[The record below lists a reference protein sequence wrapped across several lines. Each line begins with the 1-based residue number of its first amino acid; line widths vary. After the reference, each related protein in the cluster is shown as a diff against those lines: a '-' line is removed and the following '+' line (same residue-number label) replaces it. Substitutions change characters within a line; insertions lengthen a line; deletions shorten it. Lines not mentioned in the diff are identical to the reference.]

1 MDFIHLEK
9 LPSLEKRVLDRGEN
23 EMNRQSVISYAM
35 AACLAVGLGLVATG
49 LMAQQTDK
57 NQVRPKQAEQ
67 MEYAIAIHGGAGS
80 SPKRFSDAANEQR
93 RSALEKALRI
103 GTEILKSGG
112 SSLEAVE
119 KVVLFLENDPQ
130 FNAGKGAVFNAAGGH
145 ELDASIMDGKTLE
158 CGAVAGVWTVKNPI
172 TLARM
177 VMTDTRHI
185 ILASNGAEEFATKM
199 KVPRVETTYFD
210 TPATLEAWKRVRAKM
225 GDSGMLPGPTQ
236 ILDEDTGS
244 YLGTVGCVALDK
256 AGNLA
261 AATSTGGM
269 TNKQFGR
276 VGDSPII
283 GAGTFADNRTCAVS
297 CTGIGEQF
305 IRNAVAFNVSA
316 QMRWRHA
323 TLDAS
328 VKDVLNNELK
338 KGDGGIIAVGRDGS
352 ISMRFNTSGMSRAA
366 ADSSG
371 RFEVLWA
378 EKDNAK
384 QP

>member
-1 MDFIHLEK
+1 MKIRPFMK
-9 LPSLEKRVLDRGEN
+9 QVG
-23 EMNRQSVISYAM
+23 VV
-35 AACLAVGLGLVATG
+35 CLAVGLAQITSAVGAQSTG
-49 LMAQQTDK
+49 D
-57 NQVRPKQAEQ
+57 NQARPEQAEK

-80 SPKRFSDAANEQR
+80 SPKRFSDEANEQR
-93 RSALEKALRI
+93 RMALEKALRI
-103 GTEILKSGG
+103 GTDILKSGG

-119 KVVLFLENDPQ
+119 KVVLFLEDDPQ

-172 TLARM
+172 SLARM

-199 KVPRVETTYFD
+199 KVPRVEPTYFD
-210 TPATLEAWKRVRAKM
+210 TPATRAAWKRVRAKM
-225 GDSGMLPGPTQ
+225 GDSGMLPGPPR

-244 YLGTVGCVALDK
+244 YMGTVGCVALDK
-256 AGNLA
+256 DGNLA

-276 VGDSPII
+276 VGDSPIG

-297 CTGIGEQF
+297 CTGIGVQF
-305 IRNAVAFNVSA
+305 IRHAVAFNVSA
-316 QMRWRHA
+316 QMRWRGF
-323 TLDAS
+323 S
-328 VKDVLNNELK
+328 VDQSVEDVLNNELN
-338 KGDGGIIAVGRDGS
+338 KGDGGIIAVGHDGS
-352 ISMRFNTSGMSRAA
+352 ISMRFNSSGMSRAA

-378 EKDNAK
+378 DEDDAK
-384 QP
+384 

>member
-1 MDFIHLEK
+1 MHLVIPQNLEGRILISSVNEEK
-9 LPSLEKRVLDRGEN
+9 VEMRSISKRVGT
-23 EMNRQSVISYAM
+23 I
-35 AACLAVGLGLVATG
+35 CLAVGFALVARG
-49 LMAQQTDK
+49 LEARQTED
-57 NQVRPKQAEQ
+57 QSVQPKQQ

-80 SPKRFSDAANEQR
+80 NPKRFSDEANRQR
-93 RSALEKALRI
+93 RRSLEKALRI
-103 GTEILKSGG
+103 GTDILKSGG

-119 KVVLFLENDPQ
+119 KVVLFLEDDPQ

-172 TLARM
+172 SLARM

-210 TPATLEAWKRVRAKM
+210 TPATRAAWKRVRAKM
-225 GDSGMLPGPTQ
+225 GDNGMLPGPSRM
-236 ILDEDTGS
+236 LDEDTGS
-244 YLGTVGCVALDK
+244 YHGTVGCVALDK
-256 AGNLA
+256 EGNLA

-276 VGDSPII
+276 VGDSPIV

-305 IRNAVAFNVSA
+305 IRHAVGFNVSA
-316 QMRWRHA
+316 QMRWRGF
-323 TLDAS
+323 S
-328 VKDVLNNELK
+328 VDQSVEDVLNNELNR
-338 KGDGGIIAVGRDGS
+338 GDGGIIAVGHDGS

-371 RFEVLWA
+371 RFEVLWG
-378 EKDNAK
+378 EENDSK
-384 QP
+384 

>member
-1 MDFIHLEK
+1 M
-9 LPSLEKRVLDRGEN
+9 KRQTVVCYG
-23 EMNRQSVISYAM
+23 M
-35 AACLAVGLGLVATG
+35 AACLSVGLLATG
-49 LMAQQTDK
+49 LMAQQTDEEP
-57 NQVRPKQAEQ
+57 VRPRQAEK

-119 KVVLFLENDPQ
+119 KVVLFLEDDPQ

-145 ELDASIMDGKTLE
+145 ELDASIMDGETLQ

-172 TLARM
+172 SLARM

-199 KVPRVETTYFD
+199 GVPRVETTYFD
-210 TPATLEAWKRVRAKM
+210 TPATLKAWKRVRAKM
-225 GDSGMLPGPTQ
+225 GDSGMLPGPAK

-283 GAGTFADNRTCAVS
+283 GAGNFADNRTCAVS

-316 QMRWRHA
+316 QMRWRHS
-323 TLDAS
+323 TLDES
-328 VKDVLNNELK
+328 VEDVLNNELNQ
-338 KGDGGIIAVGRDGS
+338 GDGGIIAVGRDGS

-371 RFEVLWA
+371 RFEVKWA
-378 EKDNAK
+378 EEEGTKH
-384 QP
+384 P